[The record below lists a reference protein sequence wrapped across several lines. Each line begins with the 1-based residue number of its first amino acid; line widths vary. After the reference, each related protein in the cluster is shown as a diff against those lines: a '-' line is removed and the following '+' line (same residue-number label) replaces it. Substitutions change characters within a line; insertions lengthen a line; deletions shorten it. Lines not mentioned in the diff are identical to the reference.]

1 MNQHSALLGPLNRAT
16 ERLALFGSL
25 LAAFGEIHPF
35 CDHWAQDSTT
45 AKCKRL
51 YGTHRVYRDGVTVGD
66 EEKDRSGEPTM
77 TASARGRRAV
87 ALHVATY
94 TTIQTGAAFA
104 LTRAFGYRVPATAL
118 LAGAAINGVTHAAI
132 DRGALFLWLADKT
145 RQRGY
150 IEHCQALR
158 LDKDGKAYAEING
171 PGTAWIELDAALHRV
186 IGVGAAAITT
196 WLATRA
202 PKASRR

>member
-1 MNQHSALLGPLNRAT
+1 MIRARAI

-35 CDHWAQDSTT
+35 CDHWAQGSET
-45 AKCKRL
+45 ARCKRL
-51 YGTHRVYRDGVTVGD
+51 YGPQLVYRDGWPVEADAG
-66 EEKDRSGEPTM
+66 RAAEPTM

-94 TTIQTGAAFA
+94 TAIQTGAAVA
-104 LTRAFGYRVPATAL
+104 LTRAFGYRVPASAL

-132 DRGALFLWLADKT
+132 DRGALFLWLAKKAGQT
-145 RQRGY
+145 GY
-150 IEHCQALR
+150 IEHCQAVR
-158 LDKDGKAYAEING
+158 LDKDGTPKKEING

-186 IGVGAAAITT
+186 IGVGAAAVTT
-196 WLATRA
+196 WLATR
-202 PKASRR
+202 KAGRR